1 MSPPYV
7 APSPLL
13 ATQSLVSINVQTV
26 GHDRSESLIM
36 TDSHRKY
43 HHIYL
48 YIYTYVGI
56 CVMCRQLYIDASKHS
71 NVHIYMCVSVYIH
84 THIYIYHL
92 SHARVYIL
100 DLYED
105 WFCIHTRWI

>member
-48 YIYTYVGI
+48 YIYIYRYLCHVQAI
-56 CVMCRQLYIDASKHS
+56 IYRCIKAFKCPY
-71 NVHIYMCVSVYIH
+71 IYMCVSVYIH

>member
-48 YIYTYVGI
+48 YIY
-56 CVMCRQLYIDASKHS
+56 
-71 NVHIYMCVSVYIH
+71 IYRYLCHVQAIKY
-84 THIYIYHL
+84 
-92 SHARVYIL
+92 
-100 DLYED
+100 
-105 WFCIHTRWI
+105 

>member
-48 YIYTYVGI
+48 YIYI
-56 CVMCRQLYIDASKHS
+56 
-71 NVHIYMCVSVYIH
+71 YIH
-84 THIYIYHL
+84 M
-92 SHARVYIL
+92 
-100 DLYED
+100 
-105 WFCIHTRWI
+105 

>member
-1 MSPPYV
+1 VSPPYV

-48 YIYTYVGI
+48 YIYTY
-56 CVMCRQLYIDASKHS
+56 M
-71 NVHIYMCVSVYIH
+71 
-84 THIYIYHL
+84 
-92 SHARVYIL
+92 SHQAAADSRSTLFMGAPKLLQIEAHVTPTTVQPY
-100 DLYED
+100 
-105 WFCIHTRWI
+105 RG